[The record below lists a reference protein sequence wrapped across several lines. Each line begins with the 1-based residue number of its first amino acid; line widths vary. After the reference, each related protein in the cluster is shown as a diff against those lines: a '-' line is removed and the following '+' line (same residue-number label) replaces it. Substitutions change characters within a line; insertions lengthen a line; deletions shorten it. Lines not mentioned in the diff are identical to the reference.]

1 LKGSLFGFRASKIKT
16 KQAEAC
22 STKSEAPMS
31 TTRREFIKTVG
42 VAIASSQIPP
52 EPAGVSAAAAN
63 ARAPGLAPPPAGAR
77 RKVIYDQDNSGPFG
91 TDILGTLM
99 MLQADNIDLLG
110 ITLVTGDAWM
120 KQEMAFT
127 LRLLEMM
134 GRTEIPVYPGAE
146 FPMLNAKEEWQLRQQ
161 LYGGHRLDP
170 WMGAFNRTNGG
181 PNEIKPLPPPYDRL
195 ANMKPQPE
203 HAARFIIK
211 TVRENPGQVT
221 IYAGGPL
228 TNLALAVA
236 LAPDIVPLVHEV
248 VFMGTGFH
256 MFTNAFN
263 IFFDP
268 ESARKVLREAWPKC
282 SIVTVDI
289 AEEIHEG
296 DEIAPGLR
304 MIDEIAGRAESPI
317 SDLFQRHAVEPLRR
331 NPNMRF
337 FRMADEMIAAQ
348 VIDPT
353 VFTKSEQMYVDICT
367 TPGPRYGDSMF
378 WPKNWQD
385 VSDAGKSVS
394 AADRR
399 VFVNPRQFYLGP
411 PPSAGLVN
419 VLLEIDHDRFKK
431 LFVDLMTKPIR
442 KV

>member
-1 LKGSLFGFRASKIKT
+1 
-16 KQAEAC
+16 
-22 STKSEAPMS
+22 MS

-42 VAIASSQIPP
+42 AAIASSQILP
-52 EPAGVSAAAAN
+52 EPTALCTPPAAPLL
-63 ARAPGLAPPPAGAR
+63 APGPAPFPAGAK

-99 MLQADNIDLLG
+99 MLQADNVDLLG

-120 KQEMAFT
+120 KQEMAYT
-127 LRLLEMM
+127 LRLLELM
-134 GRTEIPVYPGAE
+134 GRTDIPVYAGAE
-146 FPMLNAKEEWQLRQQ
+146 FPMLNTKEEWQLRRQ

-170 WMGAFNRTNGG
+170 WMGAFNRANGG
-181 PNEIKPLPPPYDRL
+181 PAETKPLQPPYDRF
-195 ANMKPQPE
+195 ANMTPQQE

-211 TVRENPGQVT
+211 AVRENPGQVT

-228 TNLALAVA
+228 TNLALAIA
-236 LAPDIVPLVHEV
+236 MAPDIVPLVPEV
-248 VFMGTGFH
+248 VIMGTGFH
-256 MFTNAFN
+256 VFTSAFN

-268 ESARKVLREAWPKC
+268 ESARKVLRAAWPKC
-282 SIVTVDI
+282 TIVTVDI

-296 DEIAPGLR
+296 DEIAPGRR
-304 MIDEIAGRAESPI
+304 MIEEIASRAQSPI
-317 SDLFQRHAVEPLRR
+317 SDLFQLHAVEPLRR
-331 NPNMRF
+331 NPNMHF

-348 VIDPT
+348 IIDPS
-353 VFTKSEQMYVDICT
+353 VFTKSEPMYVDICT

-378 WPKNWQD
+378 WPTNWQD
-385 VSDAGKSVS
+385 VPDAGKSVS

-399 VFVNPRQFYLGP
+399 VFVDPRQFYLGP

-419 VLLEIDHDRFKK
+419 VLQEIDHDRFKK

-442 KV
+442 RA

>member
-1 LKGSLFGFRASKIKT
+1 
-16 KQAEAC
+16 
-22 STKSEAPMS
+22 MS

-42 VAIASSQIPP
+42 AAIATSQIPP
-52 EPAGVSAAAAN
+52 EAAATATL
-63 ARAPGLAPPPAGAR
+63 AAATPLAPQQPTGK

-134 GRTEIPVYPGAE
+134 GRTEIPVYAGAE
-146 FPMLNAKEEWQLRQQ
+146 FPMLNTKEEWQLRQE

-170 WMGAFNRTNGG
+170 WMGAFNRANSG

-195 ANMKPQPE
+195 ANLKPQQE
-203 HAARFIIK
+203 HAARFILK
-211 TVRENPGQVT
+211 TVSENPGQVT

-228 TNLALAVA
+228 TNLALAIA

-248 VFMGTGFH
+248 VIMGTGFH

-268 ESARKVLREAWPKC
+268 ESARKVLRAGWAKC

-296 DEIAPGLR
+296 DEIAPGRR
-304 MIDEIAGRAESPI
+304 MIEEIAARAQSPI
-317 SDLFQRHAVEPLRR
+317 SDLFQMHAVEPLRR
-331 NPNMRF
+331 NPNLHF

-348 VIDPT
+348 VIDPS

-367 TPGPRYGDSMF
+367 TPGPRYGDTMF

-385 VSDAGKSVS
+385 DPDAGKRPVS

-419 VLLEIDHDRFKK
+419 VLQEIDHDRFKK

-442 KV
+442 KA

>member
-1 LKGSLFGFRASKIKT
+1 MT
-16 KQAEAC
+16 
-22 STKSEAPMS
+22 

-42 VAIASSQIPP
+42 AAIASSQIPP
-52 EPAGVSAAAAN
+52 QPAAMGEAAAPLPPPGPAAQQSAAK
-63 ARAPGLAPPPAGAR
+63 

-99 MLQADNIDLLG
+99 MLQADSIDLLG

-120 KQEMAFT
+120 KQEMAYT

-146 FPMLNAKEEWQLRQQ
+146 FPMLNTKEEWQLRQQ

-170 WMGAFNRTNGG
+170 WMGAFNRANGG
-181 PNEIKPLPPPYDRL
+181 PNEIKQLPPPYDRP
-195 ANMKPQPE
+195 ANLKAQQD
-203 HAARFIIK
+203 HAARFIVR
-211 TVRENPGQVT
+211 TVRDNPGQVT
-221 IYAGGPL
+221 LYAGGPL
-228 TNLALAVA
+228 TNLALAIA

-248 VFMGTGFH
+248 VIMGTGFH
-256 MFTNAFN
+256 VFTNAFN

-268 ESARKVLREAWPKC
+268 ESARKVLRAGWPKC

-296 DEIAPGLR
+296 DEIAPGRR
-304 MIDEIAGRAESPI
+304 MIEEIAARARSPI
-317 SDLFQRHAVEPLRR
+317 SELFQMHAVEPLRR
-331 NPNMRF
+331 DPNLHF

-348 VIDPT
+348 VIDAS
-353 VFTKSEQMYVDICT
+353 VFTKSEEMYVDICT

-378 WPKNWQD
+378 WAKNWQA
-385 VSDAGKSVS
+385 VPEAGKSVS

-399 VFVNPRQFYLGP
+399 VFVDPRQFYLGP
-411 PPSAGLVN
+411 PPSAGLVR
-419 VLLEIDHDRFKK
+419 VLQEIDRDRFKK

-442 KV
+442 KA

>member
-1 LKGSLFGFRASKIKT
+1 MGTL
-16 KQAEAC
+16 
-22 STKSEAPMS
+22 
-31 TTRREFIKTVG
+31 
-42 VAIASSQIPP
+42 
-52 EPAGVSAAAAN
+52 AAAT
-63 ARAPGLAPPPAGAR
+63 PLAPQQPGGK

-120 KQEMAFT
+120 KQQMAFT

-146 FPMLNAKEEWQLRQQ
+146 VPMLNTKEEWQLRQQ

-170 WMGAFNRTNGG
+170 WMGAFNRANGG

-195 ANMKPQPE
+195 ANLKAQQE

-228 TNLALAVA
+228 TNLALAIA

-248 VFMGTGFH
+248 VIMGTGFH
-256 MFTNAFN
+256 TFTNAFN

-268 ESARKVLREAWPKC
+268 ESARKVLRAGWPKC

-296 DEIAPGLR
+296 DEIAPGRR
-304 MIDEIAGRAESPI
+304 MIEEIAGRAESPI
-317 SDLFQRHAVEPLRR
+317 SDLFRAHAVEPLRR
-331 NPNMRF
+331 NPKMHF
-337 FRMADEMIAAQ
+337 FRMADEMIAAL
-348 VIDPT
+348 VIDPS

-378 WPKNWQD
+378 WPKNWQED
-385 VSDAGKSVS
+385 PDAGKLPLS

-411 PPSAGLVN
+411 PPSAGLVD
-419 VLLEIDHDRFKK
+419 VLQEIDHDRFKK

-442 KV
+442 KA

>member
-1 LKGSLFGFRASKIKT
+1 MT
-16 KQAEAC
+16 
-22 STKSEAPMS
+22 

-42 VAIASSQIPP
+42 AAIASAQIPS
-52 EPAGVSAAAAN
+52 EPAAMGVAA
-63 ARAPGLAPPPAGAR
+63 APGLTTSLAPLPAGAR

-120 KQEMAFT
+120 KQEMAYT
-127 LRLLEMM
+127 LRLLELM

-146 FPMLNAKEEWQLRQQ
+146 FPMLNTKEEWQLRQQ

-170 WMGAFNRTNGG
+170 WMGAFNRSNGG
-181 PNEIKPLPPPYDRL
+181 PDEIKPLPPPYDRF
-195 ANMKPQPE
+195 ANLKPQQE
-203 HAARFIIK
+203 HAARFIIN
-211 TVRENPGQVT
+211 TVRANPGQVT

-228 TNLALAVA
+228 TNLALAIA
-236 LAPDIVPLVHEV
+236 LAPDIVSLVPEV
-248 VFMGTGFH
+248 VIMGTGFH
-256 MFTNAFN
+256 VFTNTFN

-268 ESARKVLREAWPKC
+268 ESARKVLRAAWPKC
-282 SIVTVDI
+282 SIVRVDI

-296 DEIAPGLR
+296 DELAPSRR
-304 MIDEIAGRAESPI
+304 MIEEIAGRAESPI
-317 SDLFQRHAVEPLRR
+317 SDLFQLHALEPLRR
-331 NPNMRF
+331 NPNMHF
-337 FRMADEMIAAQ
+337 FRMADEMIAAT
-348 VIDPT
+348 VIDPS

-378 WPKNWQD
+378 WPKNWRD
-385 VSDAGKSVS
+385 VPDAGKSVS

-399 VFVNPRQFYLGP
+399 VFVDPRQFYLGP

-419 VLLEIDHDRFKK
+419 VLLEVNHDRFKK

-442 KV
+442 KA

>member
-1 LKGSLFGFRASKIKT
+1 MT
-16 KQAEAC
+16 
-22 STKSEAPMS
+22 

-42 VAIASSQIPP
+42 AAIATSQIVPGPP
-52 EPAGVSAAAAN
+52 AKPESLGV
-63 ARAPGLAPPPAGAR
+63 PPLAPPQTGAK

-127 LRLLEMM
+127 LRLIEMM
-134 GRTEIPVYPGAE
+134 GRTEIPVYAGAE
-146 FPMLNAKEEWQLRQQ
+146 FPMLNTREEWQLRQQ

-170 WMGAFNRTNGG
+170 WMGAFNRTSGG
-181 PNEIKPLPPPYDRL
+181 PDEIQPLPAPYDRF
-195 ANMKPQPE
+195 ADIKAQEE
-203 HAARFIIK
+203 HAARFFIK
-211 TVRENPGQVT
+211 TVRANPGQVT

-228 TNLALAVA
+228 TNLALAIA

-248 VFMGTGFH
+248 VIMGTGFH
-256 MFTNAFN
+256 TFTNTFN

-268 ESARKVLREAWPKC
+268 ESARKVLRAGWPKF
-282 SIVTVDI
+282 SIVTVDL

-296 DEIAPGLR
+296 DEFAPGR
-304 MIDEIAGRAESPI
+304 GMIQEIAERAQSPI
-317 SDLFQRHAVEPLRR
+317 SDLFKTYAIEPLRK
-331 NPNMRF
+331 NPGMHF

-348 VIDPT
+348 VIDPR
-353 VFTKSEQMYVDICT
+353 VFTKSAEMYVDICT

-385 VSDAGKSVS
+385 VPVAGKLPVS

-399 VFVNPRQFYLGP
+399 VFVNPRQYYMGP

-419 VLLEIDHDRFKK
+419 VLQEIDRDRFKK
-431 LFVDLMTKPIR
+431 LFVELMTKPVR
-442 KV
+442 RT

>member
-1 LKGSLFGFRASKIKT
+1 
-16 KQAEAC
+16 
-22 STKSEAPMS
+22 MS

-42 VAIASSQIPP
+42 AAIASSQIPP
-52 EPAGVSAAAAN
+52 EPAAMGALPAAHDL
-63 ARAPGLAPPPAGAR
+63 APGLAPRQSGGR

-99 MLQADNIDLLG
+99 MLQAENIDLLG
-110 ITLVTGDAWM
+110 ITLVTGGAWM

-127 LRLLEMM
+127 LRLLELM

-146 FPMLNAKEEWQLRQQ
+146 FPMLNTKEEWLLRQQ
-161 LYGGHRLDP
+161 LYGGHRLNP
-170 WMGAFNRTNGG
+170 SMGAFNRTNGG

-195 ANMKPQPE
+195 ANLKAQQD
-203 HAARFIIK
+203 HAARFIVK

-228 TNLALAVA
+228 TNLALAIG
-236 LAPDIVPLVHEV
+236 LAPDIVSLTPEV
-248 VFMGTGFH
+248 VIMGTGFH
-256 MFTNAFN
+256 VFTNAFN

-268 ESARKVLREAWPKC
+268 ESARKVLRAAWPKC

-296 DEIAPGLR
+296 DEIAPGR
-304 MIDEIAGRAESPI
+304 RTIEEIAGRAESPI
-317 SDLFQRHAVEPLRR
+317 SDLFKRYGVEPLRR

-348 VIDPT
+348 VIDPSI
-353 VFTKSEQMYVDICT
+353 FTKSERMYVDICT

-385 VSDAGKSVS
+385 VPDAGKYPVS

-399 VFVNPRQFYLGP
+399 VFVDPRQFYLGP

-419 VLLEIDHDRFKK
+419 VLLELDHDRFKK

-442 KV
+442 KA

>member
-1 LKGSLFGFRASKIKT
+1 
-16 KQAEAC
+16 
-22 STKSEAPMS
+22 MS

-42 VAIASSQIPP
+42 AAIATSQIPP
-52 EPAGVSAAAAN
+52 ESAPMSEAAPAFAAS
-63 ARAPGLAPPPAGAR
+63 PTSQLADAK

-127 LRLLEMM
+127 LRLLELM

-146 FPMLNAKEEWQLRQQ
+146 FPMLNTKEEWQLRQQ

-170 WMGAFNRTNGG
+170 WMGAFNRPNGG
-181 PNEIKPLPPPYDRL
+181 PNEIKPLPPPYDRF
-195 ANMKPQPE
+195 ANMKPQQE
-203 HAARFIIK
+203 HAARFIIR
-211 TVRENPGQVT
+211 TVRANPGQVT

-236 LAPDIVPLVHEV
+236 LAPDIVPLVREV
-248 VFMGTGFH
+248 VIMGTGFH
-256 MFTNAFN
+256 FFTNAFN

-268 ESARKVLREAWPKC
+268 ESARKVLRAAWPKC

-289 AEEIHEG
+289 AEEIHEDDEFAPG
-296 DEIAPGLR
+296 RKMIEEIAS
-304 MIDEIAGRAESPI
+304 RAQSPI
-317 SDLFQRHAVEPLRR
+317 SDLFRVHAVEPLRR
-331 NPNMRF
+331 NPNMHF

-348 VIDPT
+348 VIDPS
-353 VFTKSEQMYVDICT
+353 VFTKSEEMYVDICT

-385 VSDAGKSVS
+385 VPGAGKPVN

-399 VFVNPRQFYLGP
+399 VFVEPRQFYLGP

-419 VLLEIDHDRFKK
+419 VLLEIDHNRFKK
-431 LFVDLMTKPIR
+431 LFVDLMTRPIR
-442 KV
+442 TA